1 MKLNN
6 QNIFT
11 KTDQKILWDDQ
22 LKGFGVRIYESGKR
36 SFIIQIRDKSKK
48 QFKRTIGNINLVS
61 LKQARDEAKRILSLI
76 HLGNDPFTKD
86 KD

>member
-1 MKLNN
+1 MKINN

-36 SFIIQIRDKSKK
+36 SFIIQIIDKSKK
-48 QFKRTIGNINLVS
+48 QFKRTIGNINVVS

-76 HLGNDPFTKD
+76 HLGNDPFA
-86 KD
+86 

>member
-48 QFKRTIGNINLVS
+48 QFKRTIGNINVVS
-61 LKQARDEAKRILSLI
+61 LKQARDEAKRIL
-76 HLGNDPFTKD
+76 F
-86 KD
+86 

>member
-48 QFKRTIGNINLVS
+48 QFKRTIGNINVVN
-61 LKQARDEAKRILSLI
+61 LKQARDEAKRILSL
-76 HLGNDPFTKD
+76 NSSW
-86 KD
+86 

>member
-48 QFKRTIGNINLVS
+48 QFKRTIGNINIISYYRCLILLV
-61 LKQARDEAKRILSLI
+61 EFLS
-76 HLGNDPFTKD
+76 P
-86 KD
+86 

>member
-61 LKQARDEAKRILSLI
+61 LKQARDEAKRIL
-76 HLGNDPFTKD
+76 F
-86 KD
+86 

>member
-1 MKLNN
+1 MRLNN
-6 QNIFT
+6 QNIFG

-48 QFKRTIGNINLVS
+48 QFKRTIGNINVIN
-61 LKQARDEAKRILSLI
+61 LKQAKEMEE
-76 HLGNDPFTKD
+76 N
-86 KD
+86 

>member
-48 QFKRTIGNINLVS
+48 QFKRTLGNINVIS
-61 LKQARDEAKRILSLI
+61 LRQARDEAKRILSLI
-76 HLGNDPFTKD
+76 
-86 KD
+86 